1 MHARH
6 DELRL
11 VFFLRYLMA
20 ELRRRKA
27 RTLLTALGLG
37 VGVGLVVTVAALSD
51 GLDRAQ
57 QEVLEPL
64 TGVGTDI
71 SVTRPINLKGGLLG
85 MSAEERKQLED
96 ENPAARV
103 QLNDLGEPGEKFRR
117 IDFISVSQLSFP
129 AAVVTAVR
137 AVDGVQK
144 AAGALTLNS
153 IISSGT
159 VPKLDPD
166 TPPQFQQPPDDLDL
180 DNRSVTGID
189 LTTSDVAPVTPA
201 QVTTGRY
208 LEGPRDAL
216 LNEAYA
222 RRAGLEVGER
232 FEIDEKARMQVVG
245 LVRSP
250 LGGQS
255 SDVYIELGRLQKLA
269 DREARV
275 NVINVRAENA
285 AAVPGISKG
294 VPTVLPGASVT
305 TAEQLASRIG
315 GSLVDAQK
323 LSDRLGTALAAVA
336 LVAALLIASLL
347 TLSGV
352 AKRTR
357 ELGTLRAIGWP
368 QRLVVRQV
376 GMESLAIGFLGGL
389 MGAAVGFGGVALVD
403 AIGISLQASVAGT
416 KNPAEGAG
424 GGGQA
429 GEILQSVFGQGNI
442 QAGTEKVVVDAA
454 LDSGLLLLAVALAVG
469 VGLLAGAAAALRA
482 ARLRPADALRSV
494 E

>member
-1 MHARH
+1 M
-6 DELRL
+6 
-11 VFFLRYLMA
+11 FFLRYLAA

-57 QEVLEPL
+57 RQVLKPL
-64 TGVGTDI
+64 TGVGTDL
-71 SVTRPINLKGGLLG
+71 SVTRPVNLKGGLLG
-85 MSAEERKQLED
+85 LSAKERKQLED

-117 IDFISVSQLSFP
+117 TDFISVSQLSFP

-137 AVDGVQK
+137 AVDGVEQ

-189 LTTSDVAPVTPA
+189 LTAPDVAPVTPG
-201 QVTTGRY
+201 QVIDGRY
-208 LEGPRDAL
+208 LEGRRDAL

-222 RRAGLEVGER
+222 QRSGVGVGER
-232 FEIDEKARMQVVG
+232 LQIDEGERVHVVG

-255 SDVYIELGRLQKLA
+255 SDVYLELGLLQKLA
-269 DREARV
+269 DRRDRV
-275 NVINVRAENA
+275 NMVNVRARDA
-285 AAVPGISKG
+285 AAVAKVAKG

-305 TAEQLASRIG
+305 TAEQLADRIG

-336 LVAALLIASLL
+336 LIAALLIATLL
-347 TLSGV
+347 TLSSV

-368 QRLVVRQV
+368 QSLVVRQV
-376 GMESLAIGFLGGL
+376 GMESLAIGVLGGL
-389 MGAAVGFGGVALVD
+389 MGAAVGLAGVALID
-403 AIGISLQASVAGT
+403 AVGISLQASVAGPRQ
-416 KNPAEGAG
+416 PAGAG
-424 GGGQA
+424 GA
-429 GEILQSVFGQGNI
+429 TGEILQSVFGQGNV
-442 QAGTEKVVVDAA
+442 QTGDEKVTVDAA
-454 LDSGLLLLAVALAVG
+454 LDSGLLALAVLLALG

>member
-1 MHARH
+1 M
-6 DELRL
+6 
-11 VFFLRYLMA
+11 FFLRYLMA

-57 QEVLEPL
+57 QEVLKPL
-64 TGVGTDI
+64 TGVGTDL
-71 SVTRPINLKGGLLG
+71 SVTRPVNLRGGLLG
-85 MSAEERKQLED
+85 LSAEERRKLED

-117 IDFISVSQLSFP
+117 TDFISVSQLSFP

-137 AVDGVQK
+137 AVDGVEQ

-159 VPKLDPD
+159 VPELDPD
-166 TPPQFQQPPDDLDL
+166 TPPQFQRPPDDLDL

-189 LTTSDVAPVTPA
+189 LAAPDVAPVTPG
-201 QVTTGRY
+201 QVVDGRY
-208 LEGPRDAL
+208 LQAERDAL

-222 RRAGLEVGER
+222 QRAGVEVGEK
-232 FEIDEKARMQVVG
+232 FEIDEGERVEVVG
-245 LVRSP
+245 IVRSP

-255 SDVYIELGRLQKLA
+255 SDVYTELGLLQRLA
-269 DREARV
+269 DRKDRV
-275 NVINVRAENA
+275 NVVNVRARTA
-285 AAVPGISKG
+285 AAVPGVAKG

-305 TAEQLASRIG
+305 TAEQLADRIG

-336 LVAALLIASLL
+336 LIAALLIASLL

-376 GMESLAIGFLGGL
+376 GMESLAIGVLGGVL
-389 MGAAVGFGGVALVD
+389 GALVGLAGVAIVD
-403 AIGISLQASVAGT
+403 AVGISLQASVAGQRAP
-416 KNPAEGAG
+416 NAG
-424 GGGQA
+424 GGQT
-429 GEILQSVFGQGNI
+429 GELLQSVFGQGNI
-442 QAGTEKVVVDAA
+442 QTGNERIAVDAA

>member
-1 MHARH
+1 M
-6 DELRL
+6 
-11 VFFLRYLMA
+11 FFLRYLVA

-57 QEVLEPL
+57 GEVLRPL
-64 TGVGTDI
+64 TGVGTDL
-71 SVTRPINLKGGLLG
+71 SVTRPVNLKGGLLG
-85 MSAEERKQLED
+85 LSAEERKQLED
-96 ENPAARV
+96 ENPAANVR
-103 QLNDLGEPGEKFRR
+103 LNDLGEPGEKFRR
-117 IDFISVSQLSFP
+117 TDFISVSQLSFP
-129 AAVVTAVR
+129 AAVVQAVR
-137 AVDGVQK
+137 AVEGVEQ

-159 VPKLDPD
+159 VPKVDPD
-166 TPPQFQQPPDDLDL
+166 TPPQFQRPPDDLDL
-180 DNRSVTGID
+180 DNRSVTGVD
-189 LTTSDVAPVTPA
+189 LSAPDVAPVTPS
-201 QVTTGRY
+201 QVVKGGY
-208 LEGPRDAL
+208 LKGPRDAL

-222 RRAGLEVGER
+222 LRSGLDVGER
-232 FEIDEKARMQVVG
+232 LEIDEGKRVRVAG
-245 LVRSP
+245 IVRSP

-255 SDVYIELGRLQKLA
+255 SDVYLELGRLQKMA
-269 DREARV
+269 DREGRV
-275 NVINVRAENA
+275 NVVNVRARDA
-285 AAVPGISKG
+285 RSVAAVAKG

-305 TAEQLASRIG
+305 TAAQLAERIG

-347 TLSGV
+347 TLAGV

-368 QRLVVRQV
+368 QSLVVRQIA
-376 GMESLAIGFLGGL
+376 MESLAVGLLGGL
-389 MGAAVGFGGVALVD
+389 LGAGVGLAGVKLID
-403 AIGISLQASVAGT
+403 AIGISLKASVAGPR
-416 KNPAEGAG
+416 NPVGDG
-424 GGGQA
+424 GGGAQ
-429 GEILQSVFGQGNI
+429 GEILQSVFGQGGV
-442 QAGTEKVVVDAA
+442 QTGAESVTVDAA
-454 LDSGLLLLAVALAVG
+454 VDPGLLLLAIGLALA
-469 VGLLAGAAAALRA
+469 VGLLAGAAGALRA

>member
-1 MHARH
+1 M
-6 DELRL
+6 
-11 VFFLRYLMA
+11 FFLRYLLA

-37 VGVGLVVTVAALSD
+37 VGVGLVVTVSALSD

-57 QEVLEPL
+57 RQVLKPL
-64 TGVGTDI
+64 TGVGTDL
-71 SVTRPINLKGGLLG
+71 SVTRPVNLRGGLLG
-85 MSAEERKQLED
+85 MSAQERKQLED

-103 QLNDLGEPGEKFRR
+103 QLSDLGEAGERFQRTE
-117 IDFISVSQLSFP
+117 FISVSQLSFP
-129 AAVVTAVR
+129 EAVVTAVR
-137 AVDGVQK
+137 AVDGVGK

-153 IISSGT
+153 IIASGT
-159 VPKLDPD
+159 VPKLDPK

-180 DNRSVTGID
+180 DNRSITGID
-189 LTTSDVAPVTPA
+189 LTAKDVAPVTPS
-201 QVTTGRY
+201 QVIRGRY
-208 LEGPRDAL
+208 LENRRDAL

-222 RRAGLEVGER
+222 QRSGLAVGER
-232 FEIDEKARMQVVG
+232 FEVDEGRRLEVVG

-255 SDVYIELGRLQKLA
+255 SDVYVELGELQKLA
-269 DREARV
+269 DREGRV
-275 NVINVRAENA
+275 NVVNVRARDA
-285 AAVPGISKG
+285 AAVRGVSRG

-305 TAEQLASRIG
+305 TAEQLADRIG

-389 MGAAVGFGGVALVD
+389 MGAAVGFAGVAIVD
-403 AIGISLQASVAGT
+403 AVGISLQASVAGARA
-416 KNPAEGAG
+416 PGAPAG
-424 GGGQA
+424 GGGQT

-442 QAGTEKVVVDAA
+442 QSGTEKVVVDAA
-454 LDSGLLLLAVALAVG
+454 LDSQLLMLAVVLAVG

>member
-1 MHARH
+1 M
-6 DELRL
+6 
-11 VFFLRYLMA
+11 FFLRYLLA

-57 QEVLEPL
+57 REVLRPL
-64 TGVGTDI
+64 TGVGTDL
-71 SVTRPINLKGGLLG
+71 SVTRPVNLKGGLLG
-85 MSAEERKQLED
+85 LSAEERKQLED
-96 ENPAARV
+96 ENPAANV
-103 QLNDLGEPGEKFRR
+103 QLNDLGEPGEKFQRT
-117 IDFISVSQLSFP
+117 DFISVSQLSFP
-129 AAVVTAVR
+129 AAVVDAVR
-137 AVDGVQK
+137 TADGVRA

-166 TPPQFQQPPDDLDL
+166 TPPQFQRPPDDLDL

-189 LTTSDVAPVTPA
+189 LRAPDVAPVTPA
-201 QVTTGRY
+201 QVIDGAY
-208 LEGPRDAL
+208 LKERRDAL

-222 RRAGLEVGER
+222 QRSGLEVGER
-232 FEIDEKARMQVVG
+232 LEIDEDERVTIVG

-255 SDVYIELGRLQKLA
+255 SDVYVELGLLQRLS
-269 DREARV
+269 DRKGRV
-275 NVINVRAENA
+275 NLVNVRARDA
-285 AAVPGISKG
+285 ATVPGVAKVIPSL
-294 VPTVLPGASVT
+294 LPGASVT
-305 TAEQLASRIG
+305 TAEQLADRIG

-323 LSDRLGTALAAVA
+323 LSDRLGTALAVVA

-347 TLSGV
+347 TLAGV

-376 GMESLAIGFLGGL
+376 GMESLAVGFLGGIL
-389 MGAAVGFGGVALVD
+389 GAGVGLAGVGLIDAV
-403 AIGISLQASVAGT
+403 GISLKASVAAAR
-416 KNPAEGAG
+416 NPAGGAG
-424 GGGQA
+424 GGPQ
-429 GEILQSVFGQGNI
+429 GEILQSVFGQGGI
-442 QAGTEKVVVDAA
+442 QTGNESVTVDAA
-454 LDSGLLLLAVALAVG
+454 LDVSLLLLAVGLALA
-469 VGLLAGAAAALRA
+469 VGLLAGAAGALRA

>member
-1 MHARH
+1 M
-6 DELRL
+6 
-11 VFFLRYLMA
+11 FFLRYLLA

-57 QEVLEPL
+57 QEVLKPL
-64 TGVGTDI
+64 TGVGTDL
-71 SVTRPINLKGGLLG
+71 SVTRPVNLRGGLLG
-85 MSAEERKQLED
+85 LSAEERRKLED

-117 IDFISVSQLSFP
+117 TDFISVSQLSFP

-137 AVDGVQK
+137 AVDGVEQ

-159 VPKLDPD
+159 VPELDPD
-166 TPPQFQQPPDDLDL
+166 TPPQFQRPPDDLDL

-189 LTTSDVAPVTPA
+189 LTAPDVAPVTPG
-201 QVTTGRY
+201 QVVDGRY
-208 LEGPRDAL
+208 LQAERDAL

-222 RRAGLEVGER
+222 QRAGVEIGEKL
-232 FEIDEKARMQVVG
+232 EIDESERVQVVG
-245 LVRSP
+245 IVRSP

-255 SDVYIELGRLQKLA
+255 SDVYTELGLLQRLA
-269 DREARV
+269 DREGRV
-275 NVINVRAENA
+275 NVVNVRAGTA
-285 AAVPGISKG
+285 AAVPAVAKG

-305 TAEQLASRIG
+305 TAEQLADRIG

-336 LVAALLIASLL
+336 LIAALLIASLL

-376 GMESLAIGFLGGL
+376 GMESLAIGVLGGVL
-389 MGAAVGFGGVALVD
+389 GALVGLAGVAIVD
-403 AIGISLQASVAGT
+403 AVGISLQASVAGQRAP
-416 KNPAEGAG
+416 NAG
-424 GGGQA
+424 GGQT
-429 GEILQSVFGQGNI
+429 GELLQSVFGQGNI
-442 QAGTEKVVVDAA
+442 QTGNERIAVDAA